1 MAVQFIFGGSGRG
14 KTYFLQHKIME
25 EAVKNPKKD
34 YIMIVPEQFTMQTQK
49 DMIRISPGHGI
60 MNVDV
65 QSFVRL
71 AFRVFSETGAGNIQ
85 VLDDL
90 GKIMILKKVLSNK
103 KDDLKYFGRNINK
116 DGYISEIKSFMSELI
131 QYGVD
136 ENEIEKMIQAS
147 ENKTVLKYKLQD
159 MSVAFSAF
167 KEYIDKN
174 YITSEELLSVFAD
187 VISQSGLLKG
197 AVICLDG
204 FTGFTPLQ
212 YRLLRE
218 LIKIAEKVYITVTAD
233 ERESVINK
241 GKNYQLLFMSRK
253 TVNNIRLIASETGVE
268 VLDDI
273 WTGKEISQTRFGSSK
288 ELEWL
293 ERNLFRYPY
302 KRYNNGKECEVSDI
316 SCHVLKYAED
326 EIDFVVQKIKRL
338 LVNEGCRYRDIAI
351 VAGSL
356 ETYGNII
363 EHAMKKAG
371 IACFIDQKRG
381 VQSSVLVRAIDA
393 LLQIIIKDFSYED
406 IMDYLKGCLSWTS
419 DSQNDILDN
428 YLLATGIRGFKA
440 WNREWNT
447 SYAYRRMTD
456 ESKEF
461 ANGIVENVRL
471 SVIENLSEFYEKVA
485 KGKHTVRD
493 YATALVEFFER
504 QHFYEKLMEFA
515 DDYEENENFDV
526 ASEYRQLYDMVIE
539 VLEKLV
545 SIMGDEEMLLK
556 EFKDILDV
564 GFSEARIGVIP
575 PGIDQVMAGDLSRTR
590 ISNIKYMFLVGANSS
605 NIPKGSGSG
614 GIISESERNFLAEN
628 EFELAPTARQQ
639 VYTEQFYLYLN
650 LTKPSK
656 HLYITYCDSERDGSV
671 NEPSYIISRINKIFP
686 TINVKF
692 EERKKNEENAWSD
705 DDGKKYLIAGLR
717 NGDFS
722 DKKWQEIYN
731 RYFKSEDDKSTLNKI
746 LKAAFF
752 KENKSSISKKVAK
765 SLYPE
770 NLRGSTSQ
778 LERYA
783 ACAFSYFMQYGL
795 KLQERQEH
803 NIEAYDIGNIVHDTL
818 DMYTKI
824 LLANNMKWQDVDK
837 KEQERIAGECVEK
850 AVSLCKDG
858 IMRDTSRNQYM
869 IKRIHNVVNKTIWAI
884 SKQMSQGSFDTIDS
898 ELIFE
903 TVGKSDKTD
912 EELIKLVGKIDRLD
926 GFTDGS
932 KDYVRVIDYKTGNK
946 ELSLSELYYGLQM
959 QLVIY
964 LKASVDKAAKT
975 KKIVVP
981 AGMLY
986 YRIKDPILN
995 ERVTTENVEQKTL
1008 ESLAMN
1014 GLVNGDSPM
1023 LEGSDKSLESND
1035 GVYQPDYISSV
1046 SNIETG
1052 KKGQIKKSSGITNTD
1067 CLNELIDFTEKKVVD
1082 MSEEILDGNTSVN
1095 PYKTMDSQPKSAC
1108 MYCAFKSVCRFD
1120 SRLYGNDYRVFEKLS
1135 DDDVMRLIHS
1145 ELSESDK

>member
-71 AFRVFSETGAGNIQ
+71 AFRVFSETGAGNVQ

-131 QYGVD
+131 QYGAD

-187 VISQSGLLKG
+187 VISQSGLLNG

-241 GKNYQLLFMSRK
+241 GKNYQLFFMSRK

-471 SVIENLSEFYEKVA
+471 SVIENLSGFYEKVA

-504 QHFYEKLMEFA
+504 QHFYEKLMELA
-515 DDYEENENFDV
+515 DDYEENENFDM

-614 GIISESERNFLAEN
+614 GIISESERNFLVEN

-803 NIEAYDIGNIVHDTL
+803 SIEAYDIGNIVHDTL

-1023 LEGSDKSLESND
+1023 LEGSDKNLESND

-1082 MSEEILDGNTSVN
+1082 MSQEILDGNTSVN

-1108 MYCAFKSVCRFD
+1108 MHCAFKSVCRFD

>member
-71 AFRVFSETGAGNIQ
+71 AFRVFSETGAGKVQ

-131 QYGVD
+131 QYGAD

-187 VISQSGLLKG
+187 VISQSGLLNG

-241 GKNYQLLFMSRK
+241 GKNYQLFFMSRK

-471 SVIENLSEFYEKVA
+471 SVIENLSGFYEKVA

-504 QHFYEKLMEFA
+504 QHFYEKLMELA
-515 DDYEENENFDV
+515 DDYEENENFDM

-614 GIISESERNFLAEN
+614 GIISESERNFLVEN

-803 NIEAYDIGNIVHDTL
+803 SIEAYDIGNIVHDTL

-932 KDYVRVIDYKTGNK
+932 KDYGTAV
-946 ELSLSELYYGLQM
+946 
-959 QLVIY
+959 
-964 LKASVDKAAKT
+964 
-975 KKIVVP
+975 
-981 AGMLY
+981 
-986 YRIKDPILN
+986 
-995 ERVTTENVEQKTL
+995 
-1008 ESLAMN
+1008 
-1014 GLVNGDSPM
+1014 
-1023 LEGSDKSLESND
+1023 KSF
-1035 GVYQPDYISSV
+1035 V
-1046 SNIETG
+1046 
-1052 KKGQIKKSSGITNTD
+1052 
-1067 CLNELIDFTEKKVVD
+1067 
-1082 MSEEILDGNTSVN
+1082 
-1095 PYKTMDSQPKSAC
+1095 
-1108 MYCAFKSVCRFD
+1108 
-1120 SRLYGNDYRVFEKLS
+1120 
-1135 DDDVMRLIHS
+1135 
-1145 ELSESDK
+1145 

>member
-71 AFRVFSETGAGNIQ
+71 AFRVFSETGAGNVQ

-131 QYGVD
+131 QYGAD

-241 GKNYQLLFMSRK
+241 GKNYQLFFMSRK

-447 SYAYRRMTD
+447 SYAYRRMID
-456 ESKEF
+456 KSKEF

-471 SVIENLSEFYEKVA
+471 SVIENLSGFYEKVA

-504 QHFYEKLMEFA
+504 QHFYEKLMELA
-515 DDYEENENFDV
+515 DDYEENENFDM

-803 NIEAYDIGNIVHDTL
+803 SIEAYDIGNIVHDTL

-964 LKASVDKAAKT
+964 LKASVDKAART

-986 YRIKDPILN
+986 YRIKDPILT
-995 ERVTTENVEQKTL
+995 ERVTPENVEQKTL

-1023 LEGSDKSLESND
+1023 LEGSDKNLESND

>member
-25 EAVKNPKKD
+25 EAVNNPKKD

-49 DMIRISPGHGI
+49 DMIKISPGHGI
-60 MNVDV
+60 MNIDV

-71 AFRVFSETGAGNIQ
+71 AFRVFSETGAGNLP

-90 GKIMILKKVLSNK
+90 GKIMILKKVLGQNK
-103 KDDLKYFGRNINK
+103 DELKYFGRNINK

-131 QYGVD
+131 QYGAD
-136 ENEIEKMIQAS
+136 EDEIERMIKAS
-147 ENKTVLKYKLQD
+147 EKKLVLKYKLQD
-159 MSVAFSAF
+159 MSVAFKSF
-167 KEYIDKN
+167 KEYIEKN

-187 VISQSGLLKG
+187 VVSQSELLKG

-218 LIKIAEKVYITVTAD
+218 LIKTAEMVYVTVTAD
-233 ERESVINK
+233 DRESVINK
-241 GKNYQLLFMSRK
+241 GKNYQLFFMSRK
-253 TVNNIRLIASETGVE
+253 TVHNIRQIASETGVE

-273 WTGKEISQTRFGSSK
+273 WTGKEISQTRFGESE

-302 KRYNNGKECEVSDI
+302 KRYNKKNEVSDI

-326 EIDFVVQKIKRL
+326 EVDFVVQKIKGL
-338 LVNEGCRYRDIAI
+338 LVGGCRYRDIAI

-356 ETYGNII
+356 ETYGSII
-363 EHAMKKAG
+363 EHSMKKAG
-371 IACFIDQKRG
+371 IACFVDQKRG
-381 VQSSVLVRAIDA
+381 VQSSVPVRAIDA
-393 LLQIIIKDFSYED
+393 LLQIIIKDFAYED
-406 IMDYLKGCLSWTS
+406 VMDYLKSCLSWTS

-428 YLLATGIRGFKA
+428 YLLATGIRGFKS

-447 SYAYRRMTD
+447 AYAYRRMTD
-456 ESKEF
+456 ESKDF
-461 ANGIVENVRL
+461 ANGVVENVRL
-471 SVIENLSEFYEKVA
+471 GVLENLSELYEKTA
-485 KGKHTVRD
+485 KGKHTVRE
-493 YATALVEFFER
+493 YAASLFEFFER

-515 DDYEENENFDV
+515 DEYEENENFDM
-526 ASEYRQLYDMVIE
+526 ASEYRQLYGMVIE
-539 VLEKLV
+539 VFEKLV
-545 SIMGDEEMLLK
+545 SLMGDEEMSLK

-575 PGIDQVMAGDLSRTR
+575 PGIDQVMAGDMSRTR
-590 ISNIKYMFLVGANSS
+590 ISNIKYLFLVGANSS
-605 NIPKGSGSG
+605 NIPKGNGSG

-686 TINVKF
+686 SVSVKF
-692 EERKKNEENAWSD
+692 EERKQSEENAWSD
-705 DDGKKYLIAGLR
+705 DEGKKYLIAGLR

-731 RYFKSEDDKSTLNKI
+731 CYFDSEENKKTLDNI
-746 LKAAFF
+746 LTAAFF
-752 KENKSSISKKVAK
+752 KENKSSISKKIAK

-803 NIEAYDIGNIVHDTL
+803 TIEAYDIGNIVHDAL

-824 LLANNMKWQDVDK
+824 LLAGNRRWQDVDK
-837 KEQERIAGECVEK
+837 KEQEKIAGECVEK

-884 SKQMSQGSFDTIDS
+884 SKQMGQGSFDTIES

-903 TVGKSDKTD
+903 TVGKAKETD

-926 GFTDGS
+926 GFSDGL
-932 KDYVRVIDYKTGNK
+932 KDYVRVVDYKTGNK

-964 LKASVDKAAKT
+964 LKASIDKKSKAE
-975 KKIVVP
+975 KIVVP

-995 ERVTTENVEQKTL
+995 EKVTPENFEQKTL

-1014 GLVNGDSPM
+1014 GLVNGDFPM
-1023 LEGSDKSLESND
+1023 LEGSDRNLEQNN
-1035 GVYQPDYISSV
+1035 GVYQPDYVSSV

-1052 KKGQIKKSSGITNTD
+1052 KKGQLKKSSGVTNTD
-1067 CLNELIDFTEKKVVD
+1067 CLNELIKFTEKKVVD
-1082 MSEEILDGNTSVN
+1082 MSEEILDGKTLVN
-1095 PYKTMDSQPKSAC
+1095 PYKTNESQPKSAC
-1108 MYCAFKSVCRFD
+1108 MYCAFRSVCRFD

-1135 DDDVMRLIHS
+1135 DDDVMRIIHG
-1145 ELSESDK
+1145 ELSEEE

>member
-71 AFRVFSETGAGNIQ
+71 AFRVFSETGAGNVQ

-131 QYGVD
+131 QYGAD

-241 GKNYQLLFMSRK
+241 GKNYQLFFMSRK

-447 SYAYRRMTD
+447 SYDYRRMTD

-471 SVIENLSEFYEKVA
+471 SVIENLSGFYEKVA

-504 QHFYEKLMEFA
+504 QHFYEKLMELA
-515 DDYEENENFDV
+515 DDYEENENFDM

-731 RYFKSEDDKSTLNKI
+731 RYFKSEDNKITLNKI

-803 NIEAYDIGNIVHDTL
+803 SIEAYDIGNIVHDTL

-1023 LEGSDKSLESND
+1023 LEGSDKNLESND

>member
-14 KTYFLQHKIME
+14 KTYFLQHKIMD

-71 AFRVFSETGAGNIQ
+71 AFRVFSETGAGNLP

-90 GKIMILKKVLSNK
+90 GKVMILKKVLANK
-103 KDDLKYFGRNINK
+103 KDELKYFGRNINK
-116 DGYISEIKSFMSELI
+116 DGYIAEIKSFMSELI
-131 QYGVD
+131 QYGAGED
-136 ENEIEKMIQAS
+136 EIDRMIEAS
-147 ENKTVLKYKLQD
+147 EKKPVLKYKLQD
-159 MSVAFSAF
+159 MSVAFKEF

-187 VISQSGLLKG
+187 VISQSELLRG

-218 LIKIAEKVYITVTAD
+218 LIKTAEMVYVTVTAD
-233 ERESVINK
+233 DRESVINK
-241 GKNYQLLFMSRK
+241 GKNYQLFFMSRK
-253 TVNNIRLIASETGVE
+253 TVHNIRQIASETGVE

-273 WTGKEISQTRFGSSK
+273 WTGKEISQTRFGESE

-302 KRYNNGKECEVSDI
+302 KRYNKGKENAALDI

-326 EIDFVVQKIKRL
+326 EIDFVVQKIKGL

-356 ETYGNII
+356 EKYGSII

-371 IACFIDQKRG
+371 IACFVDQKRG

-393 LLQIIIKDFSYED
+393 LLQIIIKDFAYED
-406 IMDYLKGCLSWTS
+406 IMDYLKSCLSWTS

-428 YLLATGIRGFKA
+428 YLLATGIRGYKS

-447 SYAYRRMTD
+447 EYAYRRMTD

-461 ANGIVENVRL
+461 ANGVVENVRL
-471 SVIENLSEFYEKVA
+471 SVLENLSELYEKTA
-485 KGKHTVRD
+485 KGKHTVSD
-493 YATALVEFFER
+493 YAKFLFEFFEK
-504 QHFYEKLMEFA
+504 QHFYEKLMEFV
-515 DDYEENENFDV
+515 DMYEENENFDM
-526 ASEYRQLYDMVIE
+526 ASEYRQLYGMVIE
-539 VLEKLV
+539 VFEKLV
-545 SIMGDEEMLLK
+545 SLMGDEEMTLK
-556 EFKDILDV
+556 EFKGILDV

-575 PGIDQVMAGDLSRTR
+575 PGIDQVMAGDMSRTR
-590 ISNIKYMFLVGANSS
+590 ISNIKYMFLVGADSS

-650 LTKPSK
+650 LTKPAK
-656 HLYITYCDSERDGSV
+656 HLYITYCDSNRDGSV
-671 NEPSYIISRINKIFP
+671 NEPAYIISRIKKIFP
-686 TINVKF
+686 TLSIDF
-692 EERKKNEENAWSD
+692 EERKKSEENAWSD
-705 DDGKKYLIAGLR
+705 DEGKKYLIEGLR
-717 NGDFS
+717 TGDFE

-731 RYFKSEDDKSTLNKI
+731 CYFKSEENKKTLDNI
-746 LKAAFF
+746 LTAAFF
-752 KENKSSISKKVAK
+752 KENKSSISKKTAM

-803 NIEAYDIGNIVHDTL
+803 SIEAYDIGNIVHDAL

-824 LLANNMKWQDVDK
+824 LLAGNRKWQDVSK
-837 KEQERIAGECVEK
+837 KEQEKIAGECVEK

-858 IMRDTSRNQYM
+858 IMRDTNRNQYM
-869 IKRIHNVVNKTIWAI
+869 IKRIHNVVNKTVWAI
-884 SKQMSQGSFDTIDS
+884 SKQMEQGSFDTIDS

-932 KDYVRVIDYKTGNK
+932 KDYIRVVDYKTGNK

-964 LKASVDKAAKT
+964 LKASMDKKSKS

-995 ERVTTENVEQKTL
+995 EKVTPENVEQKTL

-1014 GLVNGDSPM
+1014 GLVNGDAPM
-1023 LEGSDKSLESND
+1023 LAGSDKNLEGND

-1052 KKGQIKKSSGITNTD
+1052 KKGQLKKSSGVTNTD
-1067 CLNELIDFTEKKVVD
+1067 CLNELIKFTEKKVVD
-1082 MSEEILDGNTSVN
+1082 MSEEILDGKTLVN
-1095 PYKTMDSQPKSAC
+1095 PYKTNESQPRSAC
-1108 MYCAFKSVCRFD
+1108 MYCAFRSVCRFD

-1135 DDDVMRLIHS
+1135 DDDVMRLIHG
-1145 ELSESDK
+1145 ELSEDEE